1 MSARPPRENRKERSA
16 RRRREA
22 ELQRSARQ
30 SVATE
35 STDSAGLPV
44 SSDVSGM
51 AAAGTYWNPMRV
63 AQPAH
68 RATSPN
74 LAGAVPFVADAD
86 LGHAGPVLGI
96 NATTGGLWHFDP
108 WELYASKQINSTNV
122 LVIGEFG
129 TGKSGTVKQLCW
141 RSIVFGRQVVVPSD
155 SKGEWVG
162 VAEAA
167 GGQVIRLG
175 GKHTTARLNPLDRGP
190 RSADASDDE
199 HEVMV
204 ASRRRAVL
212 VSLVQATLPADQLLT
227 PAEHTAVEFALART
241 IEQTDDRPTLRG
253 VYENIKNPDSSHPG
267 YLPDL
272 EQDGARARHVLRRFC
287 EGDLA
292 GLFEDESTITLDDD
306 APMVVVDTSA
316 LFARGELAATC
327 AQICTT
333 NWIQAVISNK
343 ASKRTRFLVR
353 EEGWRDMT
361 SIAALQAFRQWLKL
375 SRDYG
380 ISVVTLMH
388 KVSDFDAVGGEGSE
402 ARALAYSIF
411 ADISNKFIFQQAAAE
426 QPRLI
431 KDLGLPPSHAR
442 MVMDLPQGMFLA
454 RLSAR
459 RAFVIDAFATSVEV
473 ERQLF
478 STDAAMLATAADRD
492 NAAALVV
499 DVASEI
505 SVAIQEVGDDV
516 ALEAQ
521 EAELPAQPE
530 PELQVEAEPVWW
542 PKPVPI
548 RSRSAG
554 VRLPRE
560 TGVDDGGEH
569 DRAVNGSVA
578 YEPVARE
585 AIAVGQ
591 VASAEDE
598 VPHHTITRHGLL
610 RLVRHE
616 QDDALEER
624 SPELVRTCRRCL
636 HPPAE
641 TDKFCTQ
648 CGVPISE
655 WAQA

>member
-1 MSARPPRENRKERSA
+1 MSARPPKESRQERAA
-16 RRRREA
+16 RRRLEA
-22 ELQRSARQ
+22 EVQRRGQAARTKDEQ
-30 SVATE
+30 V
-35 STDSAGLPV
+35 DSLPAGA
-44 SSDVSGM
+44 DVSGM
-51 AAAGTYWNPMRV
+51 AAAGAYWNPLQV
-63 AQPAH
+63 VQPAH

-86 LGHAGPVLGI
+86 LGHAGPVLGL

-175 GKHTTARLNPLDRGP
+175 GKHTKARLNPLDRGP
-190 RSADASDDE
+190 RAQDASDEE

-212 VSLVQATLPADQLLT
+212 VSLVQATLPSDQPLT
-227 PAEHTAVEFALART
+227 PAEHTALEFALARS
-241 IEQTDDRPTLRG
+241 IEQTNDRPTLKS
-253 VYENIKNPDSSHPG
+253 VYENIKNPDRGH
-267 YLPDL
+267 
-272 EQDGARARHVLRRFC
+272 DGFVADMENDGKRALHVLRRFC

-292 GLFEDESTITLDDD
+292 GLFEDESTVVLDDD

-343 ASKRTRFLVR
+343 ASKRTRYLVR

-442 MVMDLPQGMFLA
+442 MVLDLPQGMFLA

-459 RAFVIDAFATSVEV
+459 RAFVIDAFATSVEI

-478 STDAAMLATAADRD
+478 ATDAAMLATSPATEAAPDRP
-492 NAAALVV
+492 ASSAEALSPA
-499 DVASEI
+499 DMESAGETQ
-505 SVAIQEVGDDV
+505 QESF
-516 ALEAQ
+516 E
-521 EAELPAQPE
+521 ETPWPA
-530 PELQVEAEPVWW
+530 
-542 PKPVPI
+542 PVPI
-548 RSRSAG
+548 GTRTIARGS
-554 VRLPRE
+554 E
-560 TGVDDGGEH
+560 EDGGTL
-569 DRAVNGSVA
+569 
-578 YEPVARE
+578 
-585 AIAVGQ
+585 VGD
-591 VASAEDE
+591 ASLERDE
-598 VPHHTITRHGLL
+598 VPHETITRHGLL
-610 RLVRHE
+610 RLVRR
-616 QDDALEER
+616 DDEASDEPLQTATVPGGKPCHR
-624 SPELVRTCRRCL
+624 CAFVPEYTSN
-636 HPPAE
+636 
-641 TDKFCTQ
+641 FCVL
-648 CGVPISE
+648 CGAPTIWE
-655 WAQA
+655 ARG